1 MKLRSTILALIGAFV
16 IASPASAVVVS
27 STSGSNA
34 VTDYSGAA
42 QVSFDLDLASLSS
55 TTIHFLIEEDDLV
68 SGTLNL
74 NALVRNLSGS
84 GIERFI
90 FSVQGISFAGAGS
103 VTPTF
108 GTLGAVNYS
117 SSAAGISF
125 KTPEFAE
132 FYFGNPLGN
141 AGQADWQLNLAGL
154 RAGDAFS
161 ITAAVPEPGSITL
174 MLAGLG
180 LLAFGQRRKG

>member
-16 IASPASAVVVS
+16 IASPASAVIVS

-34 VTDYSGAA
+34 VTDYSSAA

-55 TTIHFLIEEDDLV
+55 TTINFLIEQDDLAA
-68 SGTLNL
+68 GTLNL
-74 NALVRNLSGS
+74 NALVRNLSGI

-117 SSAAGISF
+117 GSAAGISF

-141 AGQADWQLNLAGL
+141 AGQTDWQLNLAGL

-161 ITAAVPEPGSITL
+161 ITAAIPEPGSIAL